1 MSRGKYL
8 SLKEARETRQIKR
21 FCEAHPSEG
30 DETKFNRLL
39 DAMTKNSPA
48 TSGTSGSAPS
58 EDCSGTQTPRG
69 TSEDA

>member
-21 FCEAHPSEG
+21 FCDAHPSEG
-30 DETKFNRLL
+30 DEAKFNRLL
-39 DAMTKNSPA
+39 DAMTKTPA
-48 TSGTSGSAPS
+48 ATDQTSGSAAS
-58 EDCSGTQTPRG
+58 EDCTDTRTPRG